1 MANDNQFLKYT
12 RYALGEIVL
21 VVIGIL
27 IALQIN
33 SWNQD
38 RLARL
43 EEKRVLANLHQEFE
57 KNRILLDSCIS
68 SNLKAFNSMQQ
79 IMEIIALD
87 QSNGTH
93 KPFKETYFDQLLFHS
108 FEHQNYFPSQHSLN
122 ELIQSGKMQYL
133 NDDDLKS
140 MLYQWSSTI
149 DNSRERFA
157 GLDQKVEYDIL
168 PYLTKKYPLKDM
180 DRYGPLSWKEG
191 SHLGSNKTAILGE
204 LEFENLID
212 DNMYRLNDF
221 LLSLYELRD
230 LVDDILEKSSQ
241 YD

>member
-1 MANDNQFLKYT
+1 MANDNQFLKYG

-33 SWNQD
+33 SWNEN

-43 EEKRVLANLHQEFE
+43 EERRILANLHQEFE
-57 KNRILLDSCIS
+57 KNRVLLDSCIS
-68 SNLKAFNSMQQ
+68 RNQNAFSNMKQ
-79 IMEIIALD
+79 IMNFIGRDPSTADRVTSEKFNLD
-87 QSNGTH
+87 
-93 KPFKETYFDQLLFHS
+93 KLLFFS
-108 FEHQNYFPSQHSLN
+108 FEHLNYYPSQYSLN

-133 NDDDLKS
+133 KNDRLKS
-140 MLYQWSSTI
+140 MLYQWSTSLDTSMEGF
-149 DNSRERFA
+149 D
-157 GLDQKVEYDIL
+157 GVDQKVEFEIL
-168 PYLTKKYPLKDM
+168 PYLSKKYPLKDM
-180 DRYGPLSWKEG
+180 DQYGALAWKEG
-191 SHLGSNKTAILGE
+191 SRLSSDKTEILKE

-230 LVDDILEKSSQ
+230 LIDKILEESMQ